1 MFQVNYNLISKDKY
15 IYTLKALLRSNLRG
29 LKEEFR
35 NDEIKVKR
43 LSIGTKA
50 VPWKMN
56 SV

>member
-50 VPWKMN
+50 VP
-56 SV
+56 